1 MGKYY
6 SSSEETWN
14 KETTAQEKIADGISK
29 LYQINN
35 ALDRGFDELKSDK
48 YGLMSNNSY
57 DNFSYQIVQC
67 GEKNHALSQYSKEI
81 HGILKDKEISFCKGV
96 SKVIEEMS
104 LLEIT
109 EYTTENTLGIT
120 ERKNVPTAY
129 YNGSMAYQAGMPIS
143 YQVKDVPKG
152 KINILDI
159 QMKTD
164 IMGIEEQLEAYLKEE
179 KGNLTDA
186 ELVELKEEY
195 YQQYLQTSFEH
206 EVYTDGWLKNL
217 STTLDYIP
225 IVGGVKNAIEGLCG
239 YTMTGEK
246 LTTQERISYTALGIL
261 TTAVDVFTLGT
272 ASGLIQG
279 GKFVGKEL
287 AKSGI
292 KKLGKYAIM
301 DSVSSVTMGWGSQFA
316 GEKLRDFGLS
326 AEGIFAIHL
335 IASVSTVGVSKLTK
349 EKVIDSK
356 TFTNWSDMKNANK
369 GTVTKLVD
377 EYKPNGA
384 THPRKWLAVDGT
396 SLTIDT
402 VKRPFGSTYQI
413 WHYTDS
419 TGVVTSGIKGI
430 DDITLGQ
437 IHHYASN
444 KNKEY
449 TNQFKEILEIYG
461 LDLDD
466 DWNKRYISS
475 HIGSHPKEYHEFVL
489 EQLNKADRLA
499 KGNVEKFKRY
509 YEKLVIDKVNKN
521 PEMLNKSYWR
531 NK

>member
-1 MGKYY
+1 MELVNFIKYINQPVRTY
-6 SSSEETWN
+6 SSGMKSRLGF
-14 KETTAQEKIADGISK
+14 AIAVNVDPDI
-29 LYQINN
+29 LIV
-35 ALDRGFDELKSDK
+35 DE
-48 YGLMSNNSY
+48 
-57 DNFSYQIVQC
+57 
-67 GEKNHALSQYSKEI
+67 ALSVGDDIFRTKCLAKMTDFVKNGKTIFFVSHSLFTIK
-81 HGILKDKEISFCKGV
+81 SFCTKCAWIKDG
-96 SKVIEEMS
+96 E
-104 LLEIT
+104 LIT
-109 EYTTENTLGIT
+109 Y
-120 ERKNVPTAY
+120 
-129 YNGSMAYQAGMPIS
+129 
-143 YQVKDVPKG
+143 G
-152 KINILDI
+152 KTGEVVA
-159 QMKTD
+159 KYET
-164 IMGIEEQLEAYLKEE
+164 YLKEE